1 MIGPIARITQKCSN
15 KRASH
20 HQRLI
25 LRINCAMDVLT
36 DYMITAI
43 PISMLWK
50 VQMPLRKKLALVGL
64 FSLTMVTTVFAIIRT
79 TSTTVRTTSEAN
91 MTDHHD
97 HSWIQMWS
105 SIEQCVAIIIACLG
119 SYRSLFTGH
128 RKRLGEPQQRPSGY
142 SRNRFLRGLQRT
154 KPGRATMELNSIF
167 GGTETSLTIENGRV
181 EECCRD
187 VELAGKKSSEHIGS
201 PDKRLCGG
209 VHILEFLTRHPDLY
223 TSLLPDDWRH
233 FFATHHFPNILDFLM
248 RTDLAAFEAS
258 GTRSIATCDEAGWLG
273 GAVPPSSLLD
283 YVQIVRQHSLD
294 RTLASP
300 SSIPASVSEHALP
313 RHLAVGMKPKKVHEV
328 ARLAR
333 YVDHLSKELSLD
345 RSCHIGH
352 LVDIGSGQNY
362 LGRALASAPYNEKVL
377 ALESKPLNIDG
388 ARSMDVTAK
397 LAKKEVIMR
406 NKKQFRSQNYRKQHR
421 AKASVPALDDDEDR
435 SATETEPSENN
446 IQYIETVI
454 QDGDL
459 SSVLS
464 RLPPNSNPPQQ
475 ELMVISLHS
484 CGNLLHH
491 GLRSLTLNPC
501 VRAVALVGCCYNL
514 LTERLPPP
522 LSPHPSLRS
531 CNPRLRQTSSARD
544 PHGFPMS
551 ERFTT
556 YPHRHGPGIRFNIT
570 ARMMAVQAPQNWT
583 ESECESFFTR
593 HFYRALFQRILVDR
607 GAIDGTATTM
617 HAEDDSKE
625 GDESDPAR
633 EEEEKEEKSQ
643 PIILGSLRKQ
653 CYASFTAYV
662 RAAVEKLNDDPNH
675 AERIKRCMSGL
686 SDADIAGY
694 EEKFGHKKKE
704 LSVVWSLMA
713 FSAGVVE
720 SAIVVDRW
728 QWLREQ
734 QEVRDCW
741 VESIFDYGISPR
753 NLVVVGIKGS
763 KEGLG

>member
-1 MIGPIARITQKCSN
+1 MKPPQPLPYSAFFAN
-15 KRASH
+15 AEAY
-20 HQRLI
+20 
-25 LRINCAMDVLT
+25 INSLLT
-36 DYMITAI
+36 
-43 PISMLWK
+43 
-50 VQMPLRKKLALVGL
+50 
-64 FSLTMVTTVFAIIRT
+64 FVT
-79 TSTTVRTTSEAN
+79 
-91 MTDHHD
+91 
-97 HSWIQMWS
+97 
-105 SIEQCVAIIIACLG
+105 
-119 SYRSLFTGH
+119 
-128 RKRLGEPQQRPSGY
+128 
-142 SRNRFLRGLQRT
+142 
-154 KPGRATMELNSIF
+154 
-167 GGTETSLTIENGRV
+167 
-181 EECCRD
+181 
-187 VELAGKKSSEHIGS
+187 SSEHLQ
-201 PDKRLCGG
+201 RLCGG

-223 TSLLPDDWRH
+223 TSLFPEDWRH
-233 FFATHHFPNILDFLM
+233 FFASHQVPNILDFLM
-248 RTDLAAFEAS
+248 RTDLSTFEPS
-258 GTRSIATCDEAGWLG
+258 GTRSNATCDEPGWLG
-273 GAVPPSSLLD
+273 GAVPPSSLLE

-300 SSIPASVSEHALP
+300 SRIPASVPEHTLP
-313 RHLAVGMKPKKVHEV
+313 RHVAVGMKPKKVHEV

-333 YVDHLSKELSLD
+333 YVDHLSAELSLD
-345 RSCHIGH
+345 RSYKIGH
-352 LVDIGSGQNY
+352 LVDFGSGQNY
-362 LGRALASAPYNEKVL
+362 LGRALASAPYNAKVL

-406 NKKQFRSQNYRKQHR
+406 NKKQFRSQNYTKQHR
-421 AKASVPALDDDEDR
+421 AKASVPTLDDDDDR
-435 SATETEPSENN
+435 SVAPLPEAKAPRHGCETETEPSENN

-459 SSVLS
+459 YSVLA
-464 RLPPNSNPPQQ
+464 RLPQNSNPPQQ
-475 ELMVISLHS
+475 DLLVISLHS

-491 GLRSLTLNPC
+491 GLRSLTLNPS

-514 LTERLPPP
+514 LTERLPPG

-531 CNPRLRQTSSARD
+531 CNPRLQQTSSACD

-551 ERFTT
+551 ERFRT

-583 ESECESFFTR
+583 ERECESFFTR

-607 GAIDGTATTM
+607 GAIDGAASTV
-617 HAEDDSKE
+617 HAKKGNDSKE

-633 EEEEKEEKSQ
+633 EEEEEEEEEEKSQ
-643 PIILGSLRKQ
+643 PVILGSLRKQ

-662 RAAVEKLNDDPNH
+662 RAAVEKLNDDPKH

-741 VESIFDYGISPR
+741 VESIFDYEISPR
-753 NLVVVGIKGS
+753 NLVVVGIKG
-763 KEGLG
+763 